1 MSIVIDTHIFNLEK
15 SISPYFINQTTYEK
29 SSISVRPIVSDLRT
43 THPMFNRN
51 VIFTDLIFALCVLRD
66 EIHSVELF
74 PRMNSS
80 AALEMFESL
89 RLAYTGQWYV
99 FHRLV
104 IHAWCYTEEEWATYG
119 YQLLDIFE
127 KEKSFLFV
135 VPQVKQIIS
144 LIEKLGPGTFPVIL
158 DAISMTL
165 GMRAANELKCIHGS
179 KSSVDYFRRT
189 QRCY

>member
-1 MSIVIDTHIFNLEK
+1 MGFVIDEHISNLDKKVSLDFFQHAAYEEN
-15 SISPYFINQTTYEK
+15 STY
-29 SSISVRPIVSDLRT
+29 VRPIVSDLRT

-51 VIFTDLIFALCVLRD
+51 VVYKDLVFALCCLRD

-179 KSSVDYFRRT
+179 KSSVDYLVPAN
-189 QRCY
+189 